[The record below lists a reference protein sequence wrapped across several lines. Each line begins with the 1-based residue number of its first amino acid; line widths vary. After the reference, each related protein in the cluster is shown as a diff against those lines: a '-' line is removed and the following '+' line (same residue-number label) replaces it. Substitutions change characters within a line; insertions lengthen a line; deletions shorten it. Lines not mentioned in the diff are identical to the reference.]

1 MIEFIIIVVV
11 FLSGL
16 VVGSA
21 VTIKLVS
28 ETIKPDRDTLERI
41 KANLESE
48 YVKKRNGKIEQY
60 KSTGREWK

>member
-16 VVGSA
+16 AVGSA

-28 ETIKPDRDTLERI
+28 ETIKPNRDAIQRM
-41 KANLESE
+41 KVNLESK
-48 YVKKRNGKIEQY
+48 YVKKRNGKVEHY
-60 KSTGREWK
+60 KSTGGGWN